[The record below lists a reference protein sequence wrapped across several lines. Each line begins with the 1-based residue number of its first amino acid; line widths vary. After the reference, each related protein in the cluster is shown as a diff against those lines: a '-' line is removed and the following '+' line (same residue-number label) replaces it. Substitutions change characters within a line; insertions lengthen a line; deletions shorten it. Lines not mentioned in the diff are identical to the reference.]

1 MRSDS
6 SALAV
11 SMMIGM
17 AAVVASA
24 RIARQ
29 SCRPSSPGSIRSS
42 TTRSGVS
49 RLICGMTSRPDAT
62 SVGQEAGL
70 FQVML
75 EQAPDVGIVFGD
87 EDPCGR
93 PH

>member
-17 AAVVASA
+17 AAVVGVRADRAAQLQAVESRQHQVEHDQVGRLAFDLRHHLAA
-24 RIARQ
+24 RRDDGRQ
-29 SCRPSSPGSIRSS
+29 K
-42 TTRSGVS
+42 
-49 RLICGMTSRPDAT
+49 
-62 SVGQEAGL
+62 AGL